1 MRMLTDAEAGFV
13 AGGHDTAAATRTATE
28 FCARNP
34 GSTMEYEHGG
44 REVRATV
51 AGSGITVGGGTTKVV
66 VKCGGRTEKTDDD
79 KKES

>member
-1 MRMLTDAEAGFV
+1 MRMLTEAEVGFV
-13 AGGHDTAAATRTATE
+13 AGGHDTAANTQAATE
-28 FCARNP
+28 FCAQNRG
-34 GSTMEYEHGG
+34 GSITTERTG
-44 REVRATV
+44 RDVKVTV